1 MQILS
6 LQVKFLL
13 KDDQTHPYY
22 VKSDQPDPTLYV
34 SFLPQFAEEFKLK
47 KKGIV
52 FIASNFLV
60 GLFGDA
66 SQINMKELE
75 AAVNGMS
82 SKPAKVVAKTTVS
95 FKFKEK
101 GKKAIEAKDVL
112 QFMITGSDM
121 NVDKLAE
128 LLNTQSFREM
138 E

>member
-1 MQILS
+1 M
-6 LQVKFLL
+6 L
-13 KDDQTHPYY
+13 KDDSSHPYY

-34 SFLPQFAEEFKLK
+34 SFLPQFAEEFKSK

-66 SQINMKELE
+66 SQVNMKELE
-75 AAVNGMS
+75 TAVNGMS

-101 GKKAIEAKDVL
+101 GKKPIEAKDVL
-112 QFMITGSDM
+112 QFMITGADM

-128 LLNTQSFREM
+128 LFSVQSFRVLE
-138 E
+138 

>member
-1 MQILS
+1 M
-6 LQVKFLL
+6 
-13 KDDQTHPYY
+13 
-22 VKSDQPDPTLYV
+22 
-34 SFLPQFAEEFKLK
+34 K